1 MPGPELRMRGDGDEG
16 AETRRGRR
24 PSAYLLLRE
33 ADGQVRRVTKEEG
46 TMESLKMSLCP
57 ACTACPEVELAGDEV
72 RIGEA
77 GNLTVLKK
85 DEWNV
90 LVDLIQSGH
99 LTKV

>member
-1 MPGPELRMRGDGDEG
+1 
-16 AETRRGRR
+16 
-24 PSAYLLLRE
+24 
-33 ADGQVRRVTKEEG
+33 
-46 TMESLKMSLCP
+46 MESLKMSLCP
-57 ACTACPEVELAGDEV
+57 ACSACPEVEVAGHEV

-90 LVDLIQSGH
+90 LVDLIQSGK